1 MERFIFF
8 LSLIFLFFL
17 PKGYSADYYWVG
29 GSGDWSDISH
39 WATSSG
45 GTVKYSVTPSASDNV
60 FFDENSFPTSGALVT
75 INNDIAFASN
85 LTFRNIST
93 NPTIRAG
100 ANATLNIYGSLALI
114 PQMTFQFGGNIH
126 FLGSTTTRSINFAN
140 HNAAANILFNGTG
153 SWNLLSNLIV
163 GNLLEINQGTI
174 SFGNNQVTTQFF
186 KSSSNLQRVINF
198 DNARFRITGISDF
211 LSIFWLADPRNKF
224 TIHINSAN
232 WSSTSNGA
240 RIEVSS
246 SFNHLYV
253 SNNGSI
259 ELPAILAS
267 STFGLTEIIND
278 QKTATIRIN
287 GDLDI
292 RHDGVINSSLNLQN
306 LILAPG
312 FNYTLLGGGMYSINS
327 ILATGTCSSMASLS
341 SNPVGLS
348 ANINLTAP
356 TNLAFTILQ
365 DVKITG
371 APATANNS
379 INLGNNSGI
388 TITEKNSQ
396 TLYWIGR
403 TGNWSNPANWSLTS
417 GGVPSGCLPS
427 LIDDVVFDANSFN
440 ANGQIVT
447 LNTLNSFC
455 KNMTWTSNIRPDA
468 TLAGRDSIRLNING
482 SLEFAAA
489 MKQEFKGDVFFIGFG
504 QHTIKVA
511 GKKFNTDLIFN
522 NPAGTWRLLDD
533 IYVEKINYLR
543 SGKLIFEN
551 ISCNYNRFYAD
562 FTTSR
567 AMELKN
573 SELNFEVR
581 NHFCAAFNL
590 NAVNLLLDPGNS
602 LIHFRNSNCS
612 GMYINGQSDI
622 RFHNI
627 TSGCSHF
634 YISNWFHSN
643 TVSINHFKILKSA
656 EINMQSN
663 IDSLTVTGGQEIR
676 MGNESKLRI
685 NNIIA
690 NNPCNSIVN
699 ISTTDWLSSDN
710 NISPTII
717 LSKPHSL
724 TRFSVAGI
732 TVQGSVPVVLSQSID
747 RGGNVGFQFSGSTGR
762 TLYWVGGSGD
772 WDEQIHWSLT
782 SGGPG
787 GECVPTENDD
797 VIFDSRSFITNND
810 FVTFG
815 RTLTAVAFCKNLTFN
830 VPGYTGSFFLNILKV
845 YGNLSVQQAFNYN
858 IYRTEF
864 HNHTGIQ
871 TVYAP
876 SIKFKNFTVTGKSE
890 VKLLSPIHI
899 EFDFR
904 CTDGG
909 FDTGGYDVVVDLKC
923 YFGNY
928 GTKKKPVIKLRT
940 SNFTINGNNVQYNE
954 PLTCLKFL
962 TLQGDSSRIVLTN
975 NSTAAVIHSTECK
988 FGEMVASSITGI
1000 ADIASYQNTSIRKL
1014 ILRGDGKFINF
1025 QYTNNFG
1032 SLTLDT
1038 LILSAGKSYNYEAT
1052 YTQTI
1057 HKYLQARGNNCNPIS
1072 IFSSVSGQK
1081 AIINMPASSS
1091 INMDFVQM
1099 RDMRGIGGANFNA
1112 GPYST
1117 NINNSNENWTFPG
1130 VTSITE
1136 NVGFLGPDRLICP
1149 GMNGVILDANSFTP
1163 TETYTWSNG
1172 SKASSLNAQ
1181 NSGDYAV
1188 TVTFANS
1195 CKVIDTIKVT
1205 KAQDI
1210 GKLLPKDTSLCNQ
1223 SNYTLIPLINDS
1235 AAKYLWNTGS
1245 SSSQLNVSSNG
1256 KYTLQFTKDGCT
1268 FSDSTQ
1274 VSFINIQAVNLG
1286 NDTSVCQ
1293 PNKVVL
1299 NVPSGYPF
1307 IRWHDGSSNPIF
1319 TAQNTGLY
1327 WVEVGSGQ
1335 CKVRDSVN
1343 LVFNPAP
1350 IFNLGPDTTLC
1361 GLRSTLF
1368 LTTGNE
1374 PGTTTWQDGSSGNN
1388 FTVRIGNTYSAVKT
1402 LNGCNYSDTI
1412 TIRKISIGT
1421 IEPITK
1427 INRCDG
1433 HPFFTAGYGYENAT
1447 FKWSPGLT
1455 PFPANF
1461 INFIPIGEKVTFTK
1475 SGIYWVDIE
1484 LDGCTVR
1491 DSFDINFKALPV
1503 FSLGNDTSICQGSST
1518 VLSHGVTNA
1527 QTQWS
1532 NGNTSSTITAQTSGK
1547 YFAKVTKDGCSYSDT
1562 IDISIKTLPIVNLGA
1577 DTSLCEN
1584 DLLSLNAGPGI
1595 GIVLWSN
1602 NSNQNQITVNT
1613 AGQYFV
1619 TKTVDGCVK
1628 SDTINVSYV
1637 TLQKPSLGTDTSFCD
1652 GITIQLKDVSSGPNV
1667 KYLWSDGTTNT
1678 SLSASRTG
1686 VYWLETSISGCK
1698 KRDSININILPLPK
1712 VISPKDYSL
1721 CEGKNVAVALQGDFN
1736 SIKWDDFPSQQNIEV
1751 STAKNYKYTIS
1762 KGLCELRSEINV
1774 REVKI
1779 PDPDIGE
1786 YIDKCRGEPQTLSIG
1801 DFNGNVK
1808 WSTGAQSKTIQV
1820 ITSGTYAVTLTDSGC
1835 TKTDS
1840 VFVGFFECNGE
1851 FLYFPNIINPLSA
1864 NGNEKFL
1871 PTVAEKYTLTQY
1883 KLSVYDRF
1891 GNLLFMTED
1900 LNSHWDGR
1908 QFGNREL
1915 QPGVYT
1921 YICTASA
1928 DGPKKFENKI
1938 FTGTITLLR

>member
-1 MERFIFF
+1 
-8 LSLIFLFFL
+8 
-17 PKGYSADYYWVG
+17 
-29 GSGDWSDISH
+29 
-39 WATSSG
+39 
-45 GTVKYSVTPSASDNV
+45 
-60 FFDENSFPTSGALVT
+60 
-75 INNDIAFASN
+75 
-85 LTFRNIST
+85 
-93 NPTIRAG
+93 
-100 ANATLNIYGSLALI
+100 
-114 PQMTFQFGGNIH
+114 
-126 FLGSTTTRSINFAN
+126 
-140 HNAAANILFNGTG
+140 
-153 SWNLLSNLIV
+153 
-163 GNLLEINQGTI
+163 
-174 SFGNNQVTTQFF
+174 
-186 KSSSNLQRVINF
+186 
-198 DNARFRITGISDF
+198 
-211 LSIFWLADPRNKF
+211 
-224 TIHINSAN
+224 
-232 WSSTSNGA
+232 
-240 RIEVSS
+240 
-246 SFNHLYV
+246 
-253 SNNGSI
+253 
-259 ELPAILAS
+259 
-267 STFGLTEIIND
+267 
-278 QKTATIRIN
+278 
-287 GDLDI
+287 
-292 RHDGVINSSLNLQN
+292 
-306 LILAPG
+306 
-312 FNYTLLGGGMYSINS
+312 
-327 ILATGTCSSMASLS
+327 
-341 SNPVGLS
+341 
-348 ANINLTAP
+348 
-356 TNLAFTILQ
+356 
-365 DVKITG
+365 
-371 APATANNS
+371 
-379 INLGNNSGI
+379 
-388 TITEKNSQ
+388 
-396 TLYWIGR
+396 
-403 TGNWSNPANWSLTS
+403 
-417 GGVPSGCLPS
+417 
-427 LIDDVVFDANSFN
+427 
-440 ANGQIVT
+440 
-447 LNTLNSFC
+447 
-455 KNMTWTSNIRPDA
+455 
-468 TLAGRDSIRLNING
+468 
-482 SLEFAAA
+482 
-489 MKQEFKGDVFFIGFG
+489 
-504 QHTIKVA
+504 
-511 GKKFNTDLIFN
+511 
-522 NPAGTWRLLDD
+522 
-533 IYVEKINYLR
+533 VE
-543 SGKLIFEN
+543 
-551 ISCNYNRFYAD
+551 C
-562 FTTSR
+562 
-567 AMELKN
+567 
-573 SELNFEVR
+573 
-581 NHFCAAFNL
+581 
-590 NAVNLLLDPGNS
+590 
-602 LIHFRNSNCS
+602 
-612 GMYINGQSDI
+612 YINGQSDI

-772 WDEQIHWSLT
+772 WDEQIHWSLI

-797 VIFDSRSFITNND
+797 VIFDSRSFTTNND

-815 RTLTAVAFCKNLTFN
+815 KTLTAVAFCKNLTFN

-1025 QYTNNFG
+1025 QFTNNFG
-1032 SLTLDT
+1032 ALTLDT

-1057 HKYLQARGNNCNPIS
+1057 NKYLQARGNNCNPIS
-1072 IFSSVSGQK
+1072 IFSSLSGAK
-1081 AIINMPASSS
+1081 GIISMPASAS

-1099 RDMRGIGGANFNA
+1099 RDMRGIGGAIFNA

-1117 NINNSNENWTFPG
+1117 NINNSNENWIFPG

-1172 SKASSLNAQ
+1172 STASSLNAQ

-1274 VSFINIQAVNLG
+1274 VSFINIHPVNLG

-1293 PNKVVL
+1293 PNKIVL
-1299 NVPSGYPF
+1299 NVPSGSPF
-1307 IRWHDGSSNPIF
+1307 IRWQDGSSNLIF

-1335 CKVRDSVN
+1335 CKSRDSIN
-1343 LVFNPAP
+1343 LVFNPLP
-1350 IFNLGPDTTLC
+1350 VFNLGPDTTFC
-1361 GLRSTLF
+1361 GLRSTLE
-1368 LTTGNE
+1368 LTTGSG

-1388 FTVRIGNTYSAVKT
+1388 FTVRIGNSYSAVKT
-1402 LNGCNYSDTI
+1402 LNGCTYSDTI
-1412 TIRKISIGT
+1412 KVDQIRLGNESSL
-1421 IEPITK
+1421 TK
-1427 INRCDG
+1427 IHTCQSRQSFWQYSYSGATFKWSEGLTPTNLDSSFIKIGERVNFPNNKSGIYWVDIDWNGCKVRDSFEITFIAPVNFGRDTALCSGDTLILTTGDVVGFTRWQDG
-1433 HPFFTAGYGYENAT
+1433 SVNNKFTVTKPGTYFAVKTSYACTSSDTISVNYKLISNPIQKFNGCEGPPFPEQGYIYPDAT

-1455 PFPANF
+1455 PFPVL
-1461 INFIPIGEKVTFTK
+1461 INGIPSGEQVKFTT

-1484 LDGCTVR
+1484 LDGCKVR
-1491 DSFDINFKALPV
+1491 DSFDINLKSLPV
-1503 FSLGNDTSICQGSST
+1503 FNLGSDTSFCQGNSI
-1518 VLSHGVTNA
+1518 VLSHGVTNG
-1527 QTQWS
+1527 QVIW
-1532 NGNTSSTITAQTSGK
+1532 NDGSTAPNLSAQTSGQ
-1547 YFAKVTKDGCSYSDT
+1547 YMAKVTFNGCSYSDT
-1562 IDISIKTLPIVNLGA
+1562 ININVKPLPLVNLGA
-1577 DTSLCEN
+1577 DTILCEN
-1584 DLLSLNAGPGI
+1584 TSLSLNAGPGT
-1595 GIVLWSN
+1595 GLVLWSN
-1602 NSNQNQITVNT
+1602 NSTQNQITVNT
-1613 AGQYFV
+1613 TGHYFV
-1619 TKTVDGCVK
+1619 TKTTDGCSK
-1628 SDTINVSYV
+1628 TDSINVSYV
-1637 TLQKPSLGTDTSFCD
+1637 TLQKPSLGQDTSFCD
-1652 GITIQLKDVSSGPNV
+1652 GITVQLKDASSAQNV

-1678 SLSASRTG
+1678 SLSASKSG
-1686 VYWLETSISGCK
+1686 IYWVETSMTGCK

-1712 VISPKDYSL
+1712 VSSPKDYSF

-1820 ITSGTYAVTLTDSGC
+1820 ITSGTYVVTLTDSGC

-1871 PTVAEKYTLTQY
+1871 PIVAEKYTLTQY

-1915 QPGVYT
+1915 QPGVFT